1 GVRGV
6 QPPNGEAETGDVPMK
21 QAIIALVLIGIG
33 SWLAH
38 LHVVSQLYYPVVQL
52 SSPEGL
58 TYTAVQDSTQERQA
72 CGAANE
78 RFLGPVKDRCKRCQV
93 VLARCERRL
102 EGLELAL
109 YDGAPL
115 PHHRVFAPG
124 LRMAIVGP
132 PESAKTTCAA
142 PAGLAG
148 GVVLCATARLDAAS
162 NTKPSFNLRPMNPS
176 SLLYSLTALAR
187 NHSPDLAY
195 SAALLM
201 AIPR

>member
-1 GVRGV
+1 
-6 QPPNGEAETGDVPMK
+6 MK

-58 TYTAVQDSTQERQA
+58 TYTAVQDSTQARQA

-78 RFLGPVKDRCKRCQV
+78 RFLGPVKDRCKQCQV

-109 YDGAPL
+109 YDGVPL

-124 LRMAIVGP
+124 IRMAIVGP
-132 PESAKTTCAA
+132 LESAKTTCEYI
-142 PAGLAG
+142 AGDMVKRG
-148 GVVLCATARLDAAS
+148 
-162 NTKPSFNLRPMNPS
+162 LR
-176 SLLYSLTALAR
+176 
-187 NHSPDLAY
+187 
-195 SAALLM
+195 SAACVY
-201 AIPR
+201 PSTKG

>member
-1 GVRGV
+1 
-6 QPPNGEAETGDVPMK
+6 MK
-21 QAIIALVLIGIG
+21 QVIIAVVLIGIG

-58 TYTAVQDSTQERQA
+58 TYTAVQDSTQQRQA

-78 RFLGPVKDRCKRCQV
+78 RFLGPVKNGCKQCQV

-132 PESAKTTCAA
+132 AAPAKTTCEFI
-142 PAGLAG
+142 AGDMVKRG
-148 GVVLCATARLDAAS
+148 
-162 NTKPSFNLRPMNPS
+162 LR
-176 SLLYSLTALAR
+176 
-187 NHSPDLAY
+187 
-195 SAALLM
+195 SAACVY
-201 AIPR
+201 PSTKG

>member
-1 GVRGV
+1 MR
-6 QPPNGEAETGDVPMK
+6 

-58 TYTAVQDSTQERQA
+58 TYTAVQDATQERQA

-78 RFLGPVKDRCKRCQV
+78 RFLGPVKGRCKQCKV
-93 VLARCERRL
+93 VFARCERNL

-109 YDGAPL
+109 LDGVPL

-124 LRMAIVGP
+124 IRMAIVGS
-132 PESAKTTCAA
+132 PEAARTTCEYI
-142 PAGLAG
+142 AGDMVKRG
-148 GVVLCATARLDAAS
+148 
-162 NTKPSFNLRPMNPS
+162 LR
-176 SLLYSLTALAR
+176 
-187 NHSPDLAY
+187 
-195 SAALLM
+195 SAACVY
-201 AIPR
+201 PSRKG